1 MTLYPM
7 TRVPGSIPNI
17 ITGFCKEVVIFTAM
31 QLNKSIKIFI
41 NYFFGPIL
49 FAWLAFSIYNNIKHQ
64 PQLAVSWQQIQD
76 SFHSAKFFLLLA
88 TLLLVF
94 VNWAIEALK
103 WRASVA
109 MIQPIGFWQAF
120 KAVLS
125 GVTFSV
131 TMPNRVGEYL
141 GRVLYLPEGSRLK
154 TISVTLVGSFAQ
166 LLTTLFAG
174 VIGLVVLKKTLLHTY
189 PNLVIWY
196 QIALYSLIAIVLVLI
211 LIYFNVSATVGIF
224 NKWIRNQKYLFLVEA
239 LNSFHSRLLMK
250 ILLLSVLRYFVF
262 IVQYILV
269 FYLFEVNVSA
279 FVIGWVMSVV
289 FLAMAIV
296 PSIALVEIGVRGEIS
311 LKLMGMYSANS
322 LGIGLTSISV
332 WLVNLVIPAII
343 GSLLLMNIKVFTRK
357 GNTI

>member
-1 MTLYPM
+1 
-7 TRVPGSIPNI
+7 
-17 ITGFCKEVVIFTAM
+17 M

-174 VIGLVVLKKTLLHTY
+174 VIGLVVLKKTLLYTY

-196 QIALYSLIAIVLVLI
+196 QIALYSLTAIVLVLI

-250 ILLLSVLRYFVF
+250 ILLLSILRYFVF

-279 FVIGWVMSVV
+279 FIIGWVMSVV

>member
-1 MTLYPM
+1 MILYPI

-64 PQLAVSWQQIQD
+64 PQLSTSWLQIQQ
-76 SFHSAKFFLLLA
+76 SFHSVKFILLLA
-88 TLLLVF
+88 ALALVL
-94 VNWAIEALK
+94 VNWGIEALK
-103 WRASVA
+103 WKASVA
-109 MIQPIGFWQAF
+109 MIQSISFWQAF

-174 VIGLVVLKKTLLHTY
+174 VIGLVVLKKTLLHAYTGF
-189 PNLVIWY
+189 VIWY
-196 QIALYSLIAIVLVLI
+196 QIALYSLAALVLVLG
-211 LIYFNVSATVGIF
+211 LLYFNVSGTVGLF
-224 NKWIRNQKYLFLVEA
+224 NKWIRSQKYLYLVEA
-239 LNSFHSRLLMK
+239 LSSFHSQLLMK
-250 ILLLSVLRYFVF
+250 ILMLSILRYLVF

-269 FYLFEVNVSA
+269 FYLFEVNVPA
-279 FVIGWVMSVV
+279 VLIGWVMSVV

-311 LKLMGMYSANS
+311 LKLMGLFSVNS

-332 WLVNLVIPAII
+332 WLINLVIPAII
-343 GSLLLMNIKVFTRK
+343 GSLLLMNIKVFSRK
-357 GNTI
+357 GNSI

>member
-1 MTLYPM
+1 M

-64 PQLAVSWQQIQD
+64 PQLSDSWLQIQH
-76 SFHSAKFFLLLA
+76 SFYSVKFILLIA
-88 TLLLVF
+88 ALLLVF
-94 VNWAIEALK
+94 VNWGIEALK
-103 WRASVA
+103 WKASVA

-166 LLTTLFAG
+166 LLTTLFVG
-174 VIGLVVLKKTLLHTY
+174 ILGLVILKKILLQTY
-189 PNLVIWY
+189 PDLIIWY
-196 QIALYSLIAIVLVLI
+196 QVALYSLIAIVLVLA
-211 LIYFNVSATVGIF
+211 LIYFNVSATVNIF
-224 NKWIRNQKYLFLVEA
+224 NKWIRSQKYLYLVEA
-239 LNSFHSRLLMK
+239 LNSFHSKLLVRI
-250 ILLLSVLRYFVF
+250 ILLSILRYLVFV
-262 IVQYILV
+262 VQYILI

-279 FVIGWVMSVV
+279 LIIGWVMSVV

-311 LKLMGMYSANS
+311 LKLMGMFSNNS
-322 LGIGLTSISV
+322 LGIGLTSITV
-332 WLVNLVIPAII
+332 WLINLVIPAII

-357 GNTI
+357 GNAI

>member
-1 MTLYPM
+1 M

-49 FAWLAFSIYNNIKHQ
+49 LAWLAFSIYNNIKHQ
-64 PQLAVSWQQIQD
+64 PQLGVSWLQIKH
-76 SFHSAKFFLLLA
+76 SFQSAKIFLLLA
-88 TLLLVF
+88 SLILVF
-94 VNWAIEALK
+94 VNWGIEALK
-103 WRASVA
+103 WKASVA
-109 MIQPIGFWQAF
+109 MIQPIGFWHAF

-166 LLTTLFAG
+166 LLTTLFVG
-174 VIGLVVLKKTLLHTY
+174 IIGLVVLKRILLQTY
-189 PNLVIWY
+189 PDLVIWY
-196 QIALYSLIAIVLVLI
+196 QIALYSLIAIVLVLV
-211 LIYFNVSATVGIF
+211 LIYFNVSATVAIF
-224 NKWIRNQKYLFLVEA
+224 NKWIRNQKYLYLVEA
-239 LNSFHSRLLMK
+239 LNSFHSKLLMK
-250 ILLLSVLRYFVF
+250 ILLLSLLRYLVFVA
-262 IVQYILV
+262 QYILV

-279 FVIGWVMSVV
+279 FIIGWVMSLV

-311 LKLMGMYSANS
+311 LKLMGMFTGNS
-322 LGIGLTSISV
+322 LGIGLTSITV
-332 WLVNLVIPAII
+332 WLINLVIPAII
-343 GSLLLMNIKVFTRK
+343 GSLLLMNIKVFTRR